1 MCVCACMSNRM
12 RLRGQYESFSAT
24 MSTNFSHFSMPPRE
38 TSLHFGCVWETQQ
51 SIRSVNFYM
60 WRGESHRQPLGF
72 FIWNKYF
79 IECSSVPF
87 WSLLLSRTYTDSFIW
102 FSWSRFIHAWGKCF
116 IDELVSYY
124 LPTFI
129 ITISSFPFK
138 TDYLLLIDGV
148 LTWKKNGWQIEINEY
163 QI

>member
-1 MCVCACMSNRM
+1 MCVCACMSDRM

-60 WRGESHRQPLGF
+60 WCGESHRQPLGF

-102 FSWSRFIHAWGKCF
+102 FSFFIKVYSYLGKMFYWGTGF
-116 IDELVSYY
+116 
-124 LPTFI
+124 
-129 ITISSFPFK
+129 
-138 TDYLLLIDGV
+138 LLASNIHHH
-148 LTWKKNGWQIEINEY
+148 N
-163 QI
+163 